1 MINAGDFFKNN
12 LILSKI
18 CNETFPN
25 LKKSKIKFVR
35 IACHH
40 QEIFKIGPII
50 NWLKERGVI
59 VAVNLMQ
66 ISELKKQR
74 NTQCFKI
81 LIKKILIFCILQ
93 TV

>member
-1 MINAGDFFKNN
+1 MINAGDFLKNN

-50 NWLKERGVI
+50 NWL
-59 VAVNLMQ
+59 
-66 ISELKKQR
+66 
-74 NTQCFKI
+74 
-81 LIKKILIFCILQ
+81 
-93 TV
+93 